1 MRKIPVYFLIIIV
14 SLASCKNSTHQKN
27 IIQPKDTTMATA
39 DFTTTL
45 VVDQT
50 PEAVF
55 NAINNVRGWW
65 SEEIEGGT
73 TKLNDEFKYHYKDV
87 HISKMKLTEVIP
99 NEKIVWL
106 VLDNHF
112 NFTKDTS
119 EWQGNK
125 IIFEIT
131 EKDNKTQLRFTQL
144 GLVPQYECYDI
155 CRDAWSNYI
164 NNSLR
169 NLITTGKGQPNPKEG
184 GFNEQ
189 ILQQHKK

>member
-1 MRKIPVYFLIIIV
+1 M
-14 SLASCKNSTHQKN
+14 
-27 IIQPKDTTMATA
+27 TTP

-50 PEAVF
+50 PEEVF

-65 SEEIEGGT
+65 SQEIEGNT
-73 TKLNDEFKYHYKDV
+73 ERLNDEFTYHYKDV
-87 HISKMKLTEVIP
+87 HISKMKLIEVIP
-99 NEKIVWL
+99 NKKVVWL
-106 VLDNHF
+106 VMDNYF
-112 NFTKDTS
+112 KFTKDES
-119 EWQGNK
+119 EWKGNK
-125 IIFEIT
+125 IIFEIDQ
-131 EKDNKTQLRFTQL
+131 KDNKTQLKFTQV

-169 NLITTGKGQPNPKEG
+169 SLITTGKGQPNAKES

-189 ILQQHKK
+189 LLQQHNKQ